1 MKLAA
6 VSLVACAACHSSPT
20 APAPVRA
27 TELAPVTPAQ
37 AETLVRAAILRENPE
52 INPQFALVLNPVA
65 QPEAWQTLGVQLFQ
79 VGADSL
85 VQAFETFAVRK
96 GEVRR
101 LGTGFGGMGV
111 GSTLV
116 ADVDGDRSPDLAFV
130 FSWGSGRHRS
140 QVGLL
145 RIAGD
150 RMSTLSCEWSSPGDA
165 FLVSGGSQGV
175 SVFGAN
181 GRVGQLEVREGALR
195 VVVD

>member
-6 VSLVACAACHSSPT
+6 LSFAACAACRSAPEAPT
-20 APAPVRA
+20 PVSAPV
-27 TELAPVTPAQ
+27 PVTHEQ
-37 AETLVRAAILRENPE
+37 AEALVRAAILRESPE
-52 INPQFALVLNPVA
+52 INPQFEFVLNAIP

-96 GEVRR
+96 GKVQR

-116 ADVDGDRSPDLAFV
+116 ADVDGDRSPDLAFA

-150 RMSTLSCEWSSPGDA
+150 RMSTLPCEWSAAGDI
-165 FLVSGGSQGV
+165 FLVPGGSQGV
-175 SVFGAN
+175 AVFGPN
-181 GRVGQLEVREGALR
+181 GRVGRLEVREGALR